1 MTFKEEKTFTKE
13 EFSQICRHVRE
24 NSPELDRDTLLM
36 MLFLKLQR
44 EMGEQHPRAEL
55 TDVWETKAQ
64 GYKHQINVLLRGRM
78 NPPFDYE
85 EPIFKDLLRE
95 EYP

>member
-1 MTFKEEKTFTKE
+1 MTFNNDKTFSKE
-13 EFSQICRHVRE
+13 EFSQVCKYVRE
-24 NSPELDRDTLLM
+24 NSPSLDRDTLLK
-36 MLFLKLQR
+36 MLFLQLQR
-44 EMGEQHPRAEL
+44 ELGEQHPRAEL

-64 GYKHQINVLLRGRM
+64 GYKHQINVLVRNRM

-85 EPIFKDLLRE
+85 EPIFKDLLNE